1 MYVYGGKSKRM
12 FFSSSTLIFKEL
24 ISNLSI
30 DSLINMIYPFT
41 PQSFKKVLIPRFIM
55 NLMRV
60 RFYFNYEHI
69 LTWLES

>member
-41 PQSFKKVLIPRFIM
+41 PQSFKKGLIPRFIM

-60 RFYFNYEHI
+60 RSYLNYEHM
-69 LTWLES
+69 LTWLED